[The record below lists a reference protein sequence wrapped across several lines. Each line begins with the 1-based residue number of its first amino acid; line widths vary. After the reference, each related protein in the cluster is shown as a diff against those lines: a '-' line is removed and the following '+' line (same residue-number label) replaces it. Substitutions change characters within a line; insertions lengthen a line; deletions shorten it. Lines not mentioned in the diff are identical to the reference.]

1 MGFVVGKKVTVI
13 KKSKNIQIALVEK
26 IQNQQYSS
34 FKIKQRI
41 S

>member
-1 MGFVVGKKVTVI
+1 MGFVVEKKVTVI
-13 KKSKNIQIALVEK
+13 KKGKNIQIALVEK
-26 IQNQQYSS
+26 IQNQQYFS